1 MKFSTVAGIY
11 ENIRLGGNKRD
22 ALRQIKSG
30 EDACLIYQL
39 FFNDK
44 SKMSSKHIT
53 AMFAKE
59 VGVFMEV
66 VLDVLGEDSLAMT
79 LAQESSKSTSQGR
92 TIEQM
97 MGVIETF
104 KSGSISILETTHSMN
119 EIEGRLF
126 WTHILGERV
135 NITPHAYMMNIGMN
149 ENIPKDAMKRHVALK
164 EPFSLLHTIFN
175 DPKSLDVPSRWYE
188 ETDIAL
194 TPRRYKPF
202 LPHQDEKTLM
212 DYNGGVYQRIPQNG
226 KTRMLYV
233 LPEANGTRLVWRDRA
248 GRIDKPNSVPN
259 VNWLPKGPLIME
271 VSLETDHRTGYTR
284 LGVFD
289 AIFPRY
295 PHLTL
300 QERLDKLHEHL
311 KEHQE
316 DNRLK
321 IEDDDWLYPDAP
333 IIIHSLSGPHKI
345 SSIVSWGE
353 DDEVCRFPDLGAFD
367 PFEDG
372 GYILLKSHAKKAL
385 RLSEV
390 RKLHDDA
397 LQIRLCC
404 IDGVDDFINVVEAE
418 VTGDLKIASQG
429 TVSRLTD
436 IRIDENWACLPDESM
451 IVIEVLAPIIEF
463 DENGVILEDVHVLGL
478 RDDLGISDITQYVDL
493 LHGGE

>member
-1 MKFSTVAGIY
+1 MKFSTAAGIY

-30 EDACLIYQL
+30 EDACLVYQL

-44 SKMSSKHIT
+44 SKMDELGPMSGKRIA

-59 VGVFMEV
+59 VGVFVDV
-66 VLDVLGEDSLAMT
+66 VLDLLGEDSLAMT

-97 MGVIETF
+97 LGVIETF
-104 KSGSISILETTHSMN
+104 KSGSMTVLETTHRMN

-149 ENIPKDAMKRHVALK
+149 EKIPKDVMKRHVVLK
-164 EPFSLLHTIFN
+164 EPLALLHTIYN
-175 DPKSLDVPSRWYE
+175 DPKSLDLPSRWYE
-188 ETDIAL
+188 ETNIAL
-194 TPRRYKPF
+194 TPRRYLPF
-202 LPHQDEKTLM
+202 HPHDDTQSLEDF
-212 DYNGGVYQRIPQNG
+212 NGGFYQRLYQKG
-226 KTRMLYV
+226 STKMLYI
-233 LPEANGTRLVWRDRA
+233 LPEPSGTRLVWRDRG
-248 GRIDKPNSVPN
+248 GRLTTTGVVPDE
-259 VNWLPKGPLIME
+259 WLPKGPII
-271 VSLETDHRTGYTR
+271 LETISHE
-284 LGVFD
+284 GVLHVYD
-289 AIFPRY
+289 AIYPRY
-295 PHLTL
+295 PHLSLT
-300 QERLDKLHEHL
+300 ERLGKAEWDSGDIVIHMPTEIDKMSELVS
-311 KEHQE
+311 
-316 DNRLK
+316 
-321 IEDDDWLYPDAP
+321 
-333 IIIHSLSGPHKI
+333 SLS
-345 SSIVSWGE
+345 E
-353 DDEVCRFPDLGAFD
+353 EEVIRFPDMDAFD
-367 PFEDG
+367 PFEKG
-372 GYILLKSHAKKAL
+372 GYILMKSHAKKAL

-463 DENGVILEDVHVLGL
+463 NENGVILEDVHVLGL